1 MRRFRIVEK
10 PSGSYP
16 FKVQAKNSWWPFWYQ
31 VDYWQDLPTSQRN
44 VAALEAQ
51 EKRRA
56 RGDIVHVNEVTT
68 AGALTGFATG
78 RVSSQTTGAG
88 VTIVFA
94 ATST

>member
-1 MRRFRIVEK
+1 MAYSSTGPVPMMIAGNFGGSPMRMFVYE
-10 PSGSYP
+10 S
-16 FKVQAKNSWWPFWYQ
+16 
-31 VDYWQDLPTSQRN
+31 THT
-44 VAALEAQ
+44 VAAVAGSSFVSNGYSLGM
-51 EKRRA
+51 RV
-56 RGDIVHVNEVTT
+56 GDIVHVNEVTT